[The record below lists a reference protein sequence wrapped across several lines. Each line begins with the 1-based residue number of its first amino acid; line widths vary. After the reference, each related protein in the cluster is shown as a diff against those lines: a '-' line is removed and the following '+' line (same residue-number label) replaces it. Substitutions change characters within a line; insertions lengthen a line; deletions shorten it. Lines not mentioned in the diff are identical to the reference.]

1 MAIETDHF
9 SRDDIYTLFV
19 TTRIVNF
26 LKGLPVD
33 GVTSLPELMRQ
44 RWSDPRSQ
52 IGFDLLKQ
60 LSETQ
65 RLFFATSQGLL
76 ENKKFGIELFAR
88 VLSGIGTIRCQNGAT
103 ISVEEFARRLAI
115 HSKGSPWCG

>member
-1 MAIETDHF
+1 MKAISSKPASPRLAIETDHF

-44 RWSDPRSQ
+44 RWSEPRSQ

-60 LSETQ
+60 LVRNPALILRDQS
-65 RLFFATSQGLL
+65 RFAG
-76 ENKKFGIELFAR
+76 E
-88 VLSGIGTIRCQNGAT
+88 
-103 ISVEEFARRLAI
+103 
-115 HSKGSPWCG
+115 